1 MYLMSLKGESEVDE
15 GDREKRRGIKFRS
28 FCSKTYERMKG
39 FGVGGQRGWRGEG
52 GRGGGVRVFVEDRRD
67 KKKNDILAQQY
78 IKVKV

>member
-39 FGVGGQRGWRGEG
+39 FGVGGQ
-52 GRGGGVRVFVEDRRD
+52 GGGVRVFVEDRRD